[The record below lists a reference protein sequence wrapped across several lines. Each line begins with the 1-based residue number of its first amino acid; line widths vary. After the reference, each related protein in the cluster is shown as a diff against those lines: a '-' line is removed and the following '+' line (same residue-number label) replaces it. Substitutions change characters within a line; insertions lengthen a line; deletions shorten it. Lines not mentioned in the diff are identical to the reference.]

1 MMKLLWYPPALTER
15 LTRIN
20 TDDSGEVYSPLTAEK
35 MRQLVINELL
45 ELFNHTNIEPVLE
58 GEGYRQLAASAI
70 NYGIP
75 RRLAYDS
82 EQQWPSI
89 GEDIHTAILR
99 FEPRI
104 IPETLTVRVLTTS
117 DPQGKYGVISFA
129 ISALIEWL
137 PQPVDLFIHGH
148 YDKGNDTF
156 SIG

>member
-1 MMKLLWYPPALTER
+1 MKPLWYPPALAER
-15 LTRIN
+15 LTGIN
-20 TDDSGEVYSPLTAEK
+20 TGGSGESALPLTSEK

-45 ELFNHTNIEPVLE
+45 ELFNHTNIESVLE
-58 GEGYRQLAASAI
+58 EKGYHQLAESAI

-89 GEDIHTAILR
+89 REDIHTAVLR

-104 IPETLTVRVLTTS
+104 IPETLTVRVLTGGG
-117 DPQGKYGVISFA
+117 PQGKYGVISFA
-129 ISALIEWL
+129 ISALIDWL
-137 PQPVDLFIHGH
+137 PQPVELFIHGH

-156 SIG
+156 SLS